1 MIALPPIP
9 AWDALHPL
17 VVHFP
22 VALLLVAPV
31 FILLG
36 LVLDP
41 KRGRGLL
48 VGALVLMV
56 LGTVAS
62 WVAVGTGEAAGRLA
76 ERTPTVNAILEQHEE
91 LAETVRLVFTALT
104 AIFAAVLFVPT
115 MLRRQLGRAASA
127 SLLVVYLAFYAVGAL
142 LLANTAHNGGRL
154 VHEQGV
160 HALMPATPPAQ
171 QEAWLAGGET
181 GDDD

>member
-22 VALLLVAPV
+22 IALLLVAPILV
-31 FILLG
+31 LLG
-36 LVLDP
+36 LILEP

-48 VGALVLMV
+48 VAALILMT
-56 LGTVAS
+56 LGTIAA
-62 WVAVGTGEAAGRLA
+62 WVAVGTGEAAGRMA
-76 ERTPTVNAILEQHEE
+76 ERSPAINTILEQHEE

-104 AIFAAVLFVPT
+104 AIFAAVLFLPAT
-115 MLRRQLGRAASA
+115 LRRPLGRAATT
-127 SLLVVYLAFYAVGAL
+127 SLLVVFLGFYTIGAL

-160 HALMPATPPAQ
+160 HALMPATPAAQ
-171 QEAWLAGGET
+171 QTAWLR
-181 GDDD
+181 GDDDDD

>member
-22 VALLLVAPV
+22 VALLLVAPILV
-31 FILLG
+31 LLG
-36 LVLDP
+36 LVLEP

-48 VGALVLMV
+48 VAALVLMV
-56 LGTVAS
+56 LGTIAA

-76 ERTPTVNAILEQHEE
+76 DRTPAVNAILEQHEE

-104 AIFAAVLFVPT
+104 AVFAAVLFVPVA
-115 MLRRQLGRAASA
+115 LRRQLGRAAST
-127 SLLVVYLAFYAVGAL
+127 SLLVVFLGFYAVGAL

-160 HALMPATPPAQ
+160 HALMAPTPAAQ
-171 QEAWLAGGET
+171 QTAWLVGDR
-181 GDDD
+181 DDD